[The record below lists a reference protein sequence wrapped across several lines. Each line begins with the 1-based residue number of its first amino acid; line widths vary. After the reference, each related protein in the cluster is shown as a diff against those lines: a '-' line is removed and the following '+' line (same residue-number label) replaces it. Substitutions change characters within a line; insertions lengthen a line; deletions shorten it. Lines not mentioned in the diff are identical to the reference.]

1 MLQYTDSIRRR
12 TGILYRILLLTI
24 PALLLVTVLSQ
35 AVLARNTYL
44 INDDGRILLH
54 YTYATDPED
63 VLSEIGVTVG
73 EDDLITTQPRNGIS
87 EITVQRLQ
95 TITVVYNGQTLTLT
109 SYGGTVEELLESAG
123 ITLGEWDE
131 ISVDLEEPTA
141 DGMEFTVS
149 TAYVVTESS
158 YSAIPYSTLYCEDT
172 GLADGEQEI
181 LSAGKDGVL
190 YTIADVY
197 YVNRQEVSRTVL
209 SETVISQSVEEIV
222 AVGSYVEVADPVP
235 MTSSNAV
242 SIVMNTQ
249 PFESESGS
257 ADEEETPTN
266 SENTFVTADG
276 EVVTYSKVITCV
288 ATAYSCNG
296 QIGYTYTGTIA
307 RVGEIAVDPSV
318 IPLGTRMYIY
328 TNDGEYVYGYA
339 VAEDTGGA
347 IKGNIVDLYFN
358 SDAECYAFGRRTCTI
373 YILD

>member
-190 YTIADVY
+190 YTIADIY
-197 YVNRQEVSRTVL
+197 YVNGQEVSRTVL

-307 RVGEIAVDPSV
+307 RVGEIAADPSV
-318 IPLGTRMYIY
+318 IPPGTRMYIY

>member
-181 LSAGKDGVL
+181 LSAGKGGVL

>member
-1 MLQYTDSIRRR
+1 MLQYTDSIHRR

-197 YVNRQEVSRTVL
+197 YVNGQEVSRTVL